1 MRSRS
6 RLSRL
11 LPLSTLASLTGI
23 VLLSLAGPLAGQ
35 VGVWKPLGPEGG
47 TVNVF
52 AAAPAD
58 PHVVYAGME
67 GGGVF
72 RSADD
77 GRSWSP
83 ANGGLGNFF
92 VGALA
97 VDPHNPSV
105 VYAGT
110 KGGFYKTVTAG
121 AAWVRFSRGL
131 DSSQPQ
137 ITALAVDPSTPSRI
151 YAGTLAG
158 LYTSTNGGRRFTLA
172 GGGLPA
178 KAYFSALVAAGNGTV
193 LLGTSAP
200 LGLFKSTDGGA
211 TWSDKTA
218 GLHAVRLSFL
228 EHLVEDPSSPGLFYA
243 SVESRLFRSLDD
255 GETFEPLSSAPNVT
269 VASLAVS
276 PSGIL
281 YDGTVDHGVFRSA
294 DRGAS
299 FQRVAQSA
307 PGAISPAF
315 IATALATVPDGTLLT
330 GALGRGVLR
339 LETGTRFWR
348 DSSRGLLASTIED
361 LALDPRAA
369 GTLYAG
375 VLGRGL
381 EKSLDGGA
389 SWHDSSTGLAA
400 VGTTLTAA
408 SVAVDPL
415 HPERVYAGVESGGL
429 AMSSDGGAH
438 FSKIADFSD
447 LSGLGLCN
455 SPTRLTFA
463 PSSST
468 LFVGIDFDFRLCNQY
483 SLALRTTN
491 AGKSFQNLPGL
502 STLDALAFDPAQPSV
517 VYAASMA
524 DLFRSTDL
532 GQTFS
537 LYSQGLEQP
546 GISGL
551 LVDLGSSR
559 RLYAGT
565 VLDGVYRSGDRGV
578 HWGPGG
584 PLPAG
589 EVPVLVAEPGT
600 RRLFAGVHGREVY
613 VSADGG
619 STWQLLGEG
628 LPPGTFGDSLVL
640 DPQHHILY
648 AGTSGSGVYKLELGG
663 SGQR

>member
-6 RLSRL
+6 RLSRS
-11 LPLSTLASLTGI
+11 LPLSTLASLAGI
-23 VLLSLAGPLAGQ
+23 VLLSLAGPSAAQ

-52 AAAPAD
+52 AVAPAD
-58 PHVVYAGME
+58 PHVVYAGLK

-77 GRSWSP
+77 GRSWNA

-105 VYAGT
+105 AYAGT
-110 KGGFYKTVTAG
+110 EGGFYKTVTAG
-121 AAWVRFSRGL
+121 AAWVRFGPGL
-131 DSSQPQ
+131 DPSQPR
-137 ITALAVDPSTPSRI
+137 ITALAVDPSIPSRI

-158 LYTSTNGGRRFTLA
+158 LYISTNGGRRFALA

-178 KAYFSALVAAGNGTV
+178 KAYVSALVAEGSGTV
-193 LLGTSAP
+193 LVGTSAP

-218 GLHAVRLSFL
+218 GLHAERLSLF
-228 EHLVEDPSSPGLFYA
+228 EHLVEDPSSPDIFYA
-243 SVESRLFRSLDD
+243 SFESGLFRSLDD
-255 GETFEPLSSAPNVT
+255 GETFAPLASAPHAT

-276 PSGIL
+276 PSGTL
-281 YDGTVDHGVFRSA
+281 YEGTVDHGVFKSA
-294 DRGAS
+294 DQGAS

-315 IATALATVPDGTLLT
+315 IATAVAAVPDGPLLT

-339 LETGTRFWR
+339 LETGTRLWR

-361 LALDPRAA
+361 LALDPRAT

-381 EKSLDGGA
+381 EKSLDGGV

-415 HPERVYAGVESGGL
+415 HPDRVYAGVEKGGL
-429 AMSSDGGAH
+429 AMSGDGGAH
-438 FSKIADFSD
+438 FSKVVDFSD

-468 LFVGIDFDFRLCNQY
+468 LFIGIDFDFRLCNQY
-483 SLALRTTN
+483 SLSLQTSN
-491 AGKSFQNLPGL
+491 GGKSFQDLPGL

-517 VYAASMA
+517 VYAASMG
-524 DLFRSTDL
+524 DLFRSTDF
-532 GQTFS
+532 GRTFP
-537 LYSQGLEQP
+537 LVTKALEPQGIQ
-546 GISGL
+546 SL
-551 LVDLGSSR
+551 LVDPGSSR
-559 RLYAGT
+559 KLYAGT
-565 VLDGVYRSGDRGV
+565 YQAGVYRSGDRGV

-584 PLPAG
+584 PLPTG

-600 RRLFAGVHGREVY
+600 RRLFAGVHGHEVY

-628 LPPGTFGDSLVL
+628 LPPGTFEDSLML